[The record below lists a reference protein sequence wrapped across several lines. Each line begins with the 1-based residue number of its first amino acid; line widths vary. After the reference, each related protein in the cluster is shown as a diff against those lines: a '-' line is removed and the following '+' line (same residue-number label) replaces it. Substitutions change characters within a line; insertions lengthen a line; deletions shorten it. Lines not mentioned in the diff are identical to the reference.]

1 MRRNAEIYSLYLVGD
16 EKQTHALH
24 DALAFV
30 FSPGSG
36 SKKCLANSVYVF
48 SDGSGSKKIECLLN
62 QKIWI
67 KHDKIEEAFA

>member
-1 MRRNAEIYSLYLVGD
+1 MRRNAEIDSLYLVGD

-36 SKKCLANSVYVF
+36 SRKCLANSVYAF
-48 SDGSGSKKIECLLN
+48 SDGSESNKLN
-62 QKIWI
+62 VY
-67 KHDKIEEAFA
+67 

>member
-1 MRRNAEIYSLYLVGD
+1 MRRNAEIHSLYLVGD

-30 FSPGSG
+30 FSPSSG

-48 SDGSGSKKIECLLN
+48 SDGSE
-62 QKIWI
+62 IWI
-67 KHDKIEEAFA
+67 KHDKIGEAFA